1 MPLGCEFEMN
11 VAGLLKIRALSMI
24 ANIVLLK
31 NCVGG
36 LHFTLWKTRFYGDSF
51 FRNANYTETGW
62 QAKLHDCF
70 DSKKYLN
77 LPNHFR
83 RLLKNILS

>member
-11 VAGLLKIRALSMI
+11 VADLLKIRALSMI
-24 ANIVLLK
+24 ANIFLLK
-31 NCVGG
+31 NCVVG
-36 LHFTLWKTRFYGDSF
+36 HTLWEPRFYGDSF

-77 LPNHFR
+77 LPNYFR
-83 RLLKNILS
+83 RLLKSILS